1 MDRRV
6 VVTLTPD
13 EFVSRFFGSPNGIWP
28 NADPNNQIV
37 STIGPFLTALV
48 KRGECPVILPRR
60 DLIALPSTLYVICWD
75 TAHAGRVRSLLE
87 ASVAHHWCPFDG
99 RVARL
104 DPADPIERAILDLV
118 GPGTT
123 FVLRPTQQTAGR
135 TFKALQRLV
144 STLGAASLRTP
155 TPARPVGR
163 MLREFDVALASGAAH
178 TSLTLL
184 KEIEGFG
191 GISHENVAFL
201 QIRRLAHLG
210 HDHELLTHGSL
221 PTLIYTEPPRLVR
234 EAVLAA
240 WARARVVPVLESEGV
255 NEAITLIRDS
265 DPDIAMLVDP
275 SLHATQDGG
284 VATVCALV
292 ALLRQDRFLASALY
306 ENSGVAA
313 SVRASISALGAA
325 PGKTMVPPAPA
336 STPVLKDAEEAEA
349 GQHESPAEEPVE
361 PHPSEDDVPPPSAA
375 GSWLDWVAQLG
386 TPQQVSLD
394 AGAADEWAPAC
405 SIDEQLAAAVDGL
418 PELAVDDL
426 LAGVSWFLDTDDPD
440 NPASETAMALI
451 RHYLLAERFAPSDLG
466 ALCSLIQIFLRG
478 APGSA
483 AYRELLDDLRSY
495 APQWVAV
502 TNATRVLDVADA
514 VVCGPTVD
522 ATGRSNLVT
531 TLLAPLNEQKRRL
544 SISLRRLASLVGGD
558 VGLDFDWTVQ
568 IAEAEDD
575 GATDGNS
582 ELDPQILLYSLD
594 TGTLARVQAAIHEQ
608 WPRARV
614 SASAVKV
621 GNQSLK
627 GQTRGADIIVIATR
641 RAAHAATGFISDNAR
656 PDAKIVFPDGSGSGS
671 MLRVV
676 ESAILDWSI

>member
-1 MDRRV
+1 
-6 VVTLTPD
+6 VTMTPD
-13 EFVSRFFGSPNGIWP
+13 ELVSRFFGPPNGIWP

-37 STIGPFLTALV
+37 STIGPFLTALM

-87 ASVAHHWCPFDG
+87 AAVAHHWCHFDG

-104 DPADPIERAILDLV
+104 DPADPIERAILDFV

-123 FVLRPTQQTAGR
+123 FVLRPTQETAGP
-135 TFKALQRLV
+135 TFRALKRLV
-144 STLGAASLRTP
+144 STLGATSLRTP
-155 TPARPVGR
+155 TAARPVGR
-163 MLREFDVALASGAAH
+163 MLREFDVALASGAAQ
-178 TSLTLL
+178 TSLILL

-240 WARARVVPVLESEGV
+240 WARARVVPVLETDGV
-255 NEAITLIRDS
+255 DEAIALIRDA
-265 DPDIAMLVDP
+265 DPDIAMLVDA

-284 VATVCALV
+284 VATICALV
-292 ALLRQDRFLASALY
+292 ALLRGDRSLAAALQ

-313 SVRASISALGAA
+313 SVRELSSALAAAGATVA
-325 PGKTMVPPAPA
+325 PPAAILSA
-336 STPVLKDAEEAEA
+336 SVIAELEEAHA
-349 GQHESPAEEPVE
+349 GQFESPAEEPARPE
-361 PHPSEDDVPPPSAA
+361 PSKVDVPPPSAP

-386 TPQQVSLD
+386 TPQRVSLE
-394 AGAADEWAPAC
+394 AGAADEWAPAS
-405 SIDEQLAAAVDGL
+405 SIDDQLAAAVDGL
-418 PELAVDDL
+418 SELAVDDL

-440 NPASETAMALI
+440 NPASATAMALI

-478 APGSA
+478 APGPA

-502 TNATRVLDVADA
+502 TNATRVLDIADA

-522 ATGRSNLVT
+522 GTGRSNLVT

-544 SISLRRLASLVGGD
+544 SASLRRLASLVGGD

-568 IAEAEDD
+568 VAEAEGD
-575 GATDGNS
+575 GATEGSS
-582 ELDPQILLYSLD
+582 EPDPQILLYSLD
-594 TGTLARVQAAIHEQ
+594 TGTLARVQAAINEQ

-614 SASAVKV
+614 SVSAVKV

-656 PDAKIVFPDGSGSGS
+656 PDARVVFPDGSGSGS

>member
-1 MDRRV
+1 M
-6 VVTLTPD
+6 TLMPD
-13 EFVSRFFGSPNGIWP
+13 EFVSRFFGPPNGIWP
-28 NADPNNQIV
+28 KADPNNQIV

-87 ASVAHHWCPFDG
+87 AAVAHHWCPFDG

-104 DPADPIERAILDLV
+104 DPDDPIERAILDLV

-123 FVLRPTQQTAGR
+123 FVLRPTQETAGP
-135 TFKALQRLV
+135 TFRALERLV

-155 TPARPVGR
+155 TAARPVGR
-163 MLREFDVALASGAAH
+163 MLREFDVALASGAAQ
-178 TSLTLL
+178 TSLMLL

-221 PTLIYTEPPRLVR
+221 PTLVYTEPPRLVR

-240 WARARVVPVLESEGV
+240 WARARVVPVLETDGV
-255 NEAITLIRDS
+255 DEAITLIRDA
-265 DPDIAMLVDP
+265 DPDIAMLVDA

-284 VATVCALV
+284 VATICALV
-292 ALLRQDRFLASALY
+292 ALLRGDRSLAAALQ

-313 SVRASISALGAA
+313 SVRELSSDLAAA
-325 PGKTMVPPAPA
+325 PGTTVAPTA
-336 STPVLKDAEEAEA
+336 AVSSTSVIAELEEAHA
-349 GQHESPAEEPVE
+349 GQFESPAEETAELE
-361 PHPSEDDVPPPSAA
+361 PSKVDLPPPSAP

-386 TPQQVSLD
+386 TPQRVSLE
-394 AGAADEWAPAC
+394 AGAADEWATAS
-405 SIDEQLAAAVDGL
+405 SIDDQLAAAIDGL
-418 PELAVDDL
+418 SELAVDDL

-440 NPASETAMALI
+440 NPASATAMALI

-483 AYRELLDDLRSY
+483 GYRELLDDLRSY

-502 TNATRVLDVADA
+502 TNATRVLDIADA
-514 VVCGPTVD
+514 VVCGPTID
-522 ATGRSNLVT
+522 GTGRSNLVT

-568 IAEAEDD
+568 DAEAEGD
-575 GATDGNS
+575 GATEGGS
-582 ELDPQILLYSLD
+582 EPDPQILLYSLD
-594 TGTLARVQAAIHEQ
+594 TGTLARVQAAIQEQ

-614 SASAVKV
+614 SVSAVKV

-656 PDAKIVFPDGSGSGS
+656 ADASIVFPDGSGSGS

-676 ESAILDWSI
+676 ESAILEWSI

>member
-1 MDRRV
+1 M
-6 VVTLTPD
+6 TLTPD
-13 EFVSRFFGSPNGIWP
+13 EFVSRFFGAPNGIWP
-28 NADPNNQIV
+28 NADPNNQIGG
-37 STIGPFLTALV
+37 TIGPFMTALM

-60 DLIALPSTLYVICWD
+60 DLVALPSTLYVICWD

-87 ASVAHHWCPFDG
+87 AAVAHHWCHFDG

-104 DPADPIERAILDLV
+104 DPADPIERAILDFV

-123 FVLRPTQQTAGR
+123 FLLRPTQETASP
-135 TFKALQRLV
+135 TFRALKRLV
-144 STLGAASLRTP
+144 STLGATSLRTP
-155 TPARPVGR
+155 TAARPVGR
-163 MLREFDVALASGAAH
+163 MLREFDVALASGAAQ
-178 TSLTLL
+178 TSLILL

-210 HDHELLTHGSL
+210 HDRELLTHGSL

-234 EAVLAA
+234 EAVLSA
-240 WARARVVPVLESEGV
+240 WARARVFPVLETDGV
-255 NEAITLIRDS
+255 DEAIALIRDA
-265 DPDIAMLVDP
+265 DPDIAMLVDA

-284 VATVCALV
+284 VATICALV
-292 ALLRQDRFLASALY
+292 ALLRGDRSLAAALQ

-313 SVRASISALGAA
+313 SVRELSSVLAA
-325 PGKTMVPPAPA
+325 AGTTVAPPAA
-336 STPVLKDAEEAEA
+336 TLSTSVIAELEEAHA
-349 GQHESPAEEPVE
+349 GQFEEPAEREPCKV
-361 PHPSEDDVPPPSAA
+361 DVPLPSAP

-386 TPQQVSLD
+386 TPHPVSLE
-394 AGAADEWAPAC
+394 AGAADEWAPAY
-405 SIDEQLAAAVDGL
+405 SIDDQLAAAVDGL
-418 PELAVDDL
+418 SELAVDDL
-426 LAGVSWFLDTDDPD
+426 LTGVSWFLDTDDPD
-440 NPASETAMALI
+440 NPASATAMALI

-483 AYRELLDDLRSY
+483 PYRELLDDLRSY

-502 TNATRVLDVADA
+502 TNATRVLDIADA

-522 ATGRSNLVT
+522 GTGRSNLVT

-544 SISLRRLASLVGGD
+544 SVSLRRLASLVGAD

-568 IAEAEDD
+568 VVEAEGD
-575 GATDGNS
+575 GATEHGS
-582 ELDPQILLYSLD
+582 EPDPQILLYSLN
-594 TGTLARVQAAIHEQ
+594 TGTLARVQAAINEQ
-608 WPRARV
+608 WPGARV
-614 SASAVKV
+614 SVSAVKV

-656 PDAKIVFPDGSGSGS
+656 ADAKIVFPDGSGSGS

-676 ESAILDWSI
+676 ESAIIEWSI